1 VPIHGDGD
9 RKGRGDGLT
18 DASLFQIFFRDFG
31 FAFFL
36 FPLLFALDYFLFLP
50 PRGIRLS
57 LSLCVSL
64 SSYLLVCAVL
74 WFFHSEIKTS
84 SSKKYLLYF
93 FLGYLCT
100 VYPVTRLKAMG
111 LVEMMV

>member
-1 VPIHGDGD
+1 MPIHGDGD

-57 LSLCVSL
+57 LSLSAFRYPL
-64 SSYLLVCAVL
+64 IY
-74 WFFHSEIKTS
+74 WFA
-84 SSKKYLLYF
+84 LYCGF
-93 FLGYLCT
+93 FI
-100 VYPVTRLKAMG
+100 RR
-111 LVEMMV
+111 